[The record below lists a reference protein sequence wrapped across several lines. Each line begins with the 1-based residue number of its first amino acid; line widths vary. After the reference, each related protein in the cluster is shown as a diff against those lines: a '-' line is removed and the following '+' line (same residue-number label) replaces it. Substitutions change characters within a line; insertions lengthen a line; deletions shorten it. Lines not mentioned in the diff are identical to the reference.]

1 MRSEYDVQS
10 IIQENARADEL
21 SISLEDG
28 ELQWEVGSA
37 LLIDTSDPSEAYR
50 ARLLLDAH
58 DMTGHLKVTP
68 EEGFA
73 EGLEQGEKVEFGYYN
88 GKSYWVVPV
97 HF

>member
-1 MRSEYDVQS
+1 MRSDYDVQS
-10 IIQENARADEL
+10 IIQKNARADEL

-37 LLIDTSDPSEAYR
+37 LLIDTSDPHEAYR
-50 ARLLLDAH
+50 ARLMLDAH
-58 DMTGHLKVTP
+58 DMTRQLKVTR
-68 EEGFA
+68 EDCST

-88 GKSYWVVPV
+88 GKSYWVVPD